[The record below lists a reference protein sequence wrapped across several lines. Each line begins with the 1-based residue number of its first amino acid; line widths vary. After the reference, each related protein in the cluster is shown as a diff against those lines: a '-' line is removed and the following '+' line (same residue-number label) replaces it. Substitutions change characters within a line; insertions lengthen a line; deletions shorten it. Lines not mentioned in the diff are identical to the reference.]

1 MFLSVISAAFLSFKQ
16 KAFAHMATIEPEK
29 LHFKGD
35 VQIPNS
41 KYPLLLYKNSFADRG
56 DMGADWLEKE
66 FASNN
71 WTNS

>member
-1 MFLSVISAAFLSFKQ
+1 
-16 KAFAHMATIEPEK
+16 MATIEPEK